1 MKKLLFGTSGI
12 PLSTVNS
19 NTVNGISRVHE
30 LGLEAMELEF
40 VHSVNIKK
48 EKTPE
53 VNKVAKQNN
62 VVLTCHGQYYIN
74 LNSKEKEK
82 QEASIQ
88 RIFNA
93 ASIADMCGAYS
104 MTFHPAFYQG
114 MSSEESYE
122 TVKRNLK
129 IAVKKVQDSGHKIC
143 VRPETTGK
151 ASQFGTITE
160 ILKLSKEI
168 EQVMPCVDFSHL
180 HARSNGKFNTRK
192 EFQQVLE
199 EIEKSLGKEGL
210 ENMHI
215 HLSGIAYSEKG
226 EKNHLKLE
234 ESDMNYKD
242 LLKVW
247 KEFKIAG
254 VVICESPN
262 IEEDAMMLKKEFYK
276 G

>member
-1 MKKLLFGTSGI
+1 MINLLFGTPGI
-12 PLSTVNS
+12 PSSSVNP
-19 NTVNGISRVHE
+19 NTVNGIARVHE
-30 LGLEAMELEF
+30 LGLGAMELKF

-53 VNKVAKQNN
+53 VKEIAKKND

-82 QEASIQ
+82 QQASIE

-122 TVKRNLK
+122 TVKKNLK
-129 IAVKKVQDSGHKIC
+129 LAVKKVQDSGHKIW

-151 ASQFGTITE
+151 NSQFGTVAE
-160 ILKLSKEI
+160 ILKLSQEL

-199 EIEKSLGKEGL
+199 EIEKALGRNGL

-262 IEEDAMMLKKEFYK
+262 IEEDALLLKK
-276 G
+276 